1 MHFIFRKNANIL
13 YFDFCRLII
22 VCKPQYSNID
32 GSIEALTFKVEPILC
47 EDKDKTRQERQKMD
61 NGKFCTFNYATKSDG
76 TQGSFRF
83 ETAEEVV
90 QITAIDGSGTTHS
103 QLLKDGN
110 PREFGICDAENV
122 TFQMKGLSQPNFE
135 VTLLYKILHF
145 TEDWKL
151 KLKTYIFL
159 RKNKGTYFPY
169 SHMDNFWLVTKTAL
183 LKKLRLM
190 INEIFDNAFTKLAYF
205 RR

>member
-1 MHFIFRKNANIL
+1 M
-13 YFDFCRLII
+13 
-22 VCKPQYSNID
+22 
-32 GSIEALTFKVEPILC
+32 C

-145 TEDWKL
+145 TED
-151 KLKTYIFL
+151 
-159 RKNKGTYFPY
+159 
-169 SHMDNFWLVTKTAL
+169 
-183 LKKLRLM
+183 
-190 INEIFDNAFTKLAYF
+190 
-205 RR
+205 